1 MYTFLQKYFNRTC
14 LWFNIYFDLGT
25 YVVHMVAL
33 LYSRTLQS
41 AKIESVKIKT
51 VKIFD

>member
-41 AKIESVKIKT
+41 VKIKS
-51 VKIFD
+51 VKYFLFKIA